1 MKGLRRDDPR
11 DFRIEIIE
19 GKIKYITQAMELRR
33 AMLEEKQN
41 LCGSRE
47 KKKPY

>member
-11 DFRIEIIE
+11 NFRIEIIE
-19 GKIKYITQAMELRR
+19 GKIKYITQAMEFRR
-33 AMLEEKQN
+33 AMPEEKQK
-41 LCGSRE
+41 LPGSSE